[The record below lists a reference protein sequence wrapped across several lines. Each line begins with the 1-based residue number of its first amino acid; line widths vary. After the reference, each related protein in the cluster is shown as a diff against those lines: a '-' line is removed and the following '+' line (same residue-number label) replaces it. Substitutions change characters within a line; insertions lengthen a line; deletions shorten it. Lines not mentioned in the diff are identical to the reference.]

1 MKSAR
6 HKLVKHSGGITHFA
20 EVAVECSDVANGPI
34 VQVAPS
40 AIEGRFD
47 DWRSAAERGV
57 WYALR
62 HAAPPLQLSGLR
74 VSVTSI
80 VGLLVDTCE
89 SAVAAAAAHAT
100 WDALGVEGA
109 PAPRFEGRAIVFES

>member
-6 HKLVKHSGGITHFA
+6 YRLAKYSDGIGHFA
-20 EVAVECSDVANGPI
+20 EVAVECSDVADGPV
-34 VQVAPS
+34 VQIASS

-47 DWRSAAERGV
+47 DWRSAAEQGF

-62 HAAPPLQLSGLR
+62 HAAPPVQLSGLC
-74 VSVTSI
+74 VLVTSI
-80 VGLLVDTCE
+80 VGLLVDTRE

-100 WDALGVEGA
+100 WDALGVE
-109 PAPRFEGRAIVFES
+109 